1 MAKKRKD
8 KHKIIP
14 KIIKHPDF
22 LIKDLV
28 QIIIGA
34 SVLAIPVGF
43 TSEVWDLGENL
54 SIINVGLLMLI
65 SILFISAFV
74 FYTYHKHHEFK
85 EHWDEF
91 LKRTLS
97 TYIGSFIVVAVL
109 MTIIDKAPWSADFLL
124 AFKRVSIV
132 TFPSSMSAAV
142 ADVL

>member
-1 MAKKRKD
+1 MAKKRNN

-34 SVLAIPVGF
+34 TVLAIPVGF
-43 TSEVWDLGENL
+43 TEEVWILGENL
-54 SIINVGLLMLI
+54 SMINVGLLMLI
-65 SILFISAFV
+65 SLLFISAFV
-74 FYTYHKHHEFK
+74 FYTYHKQHNEPK
-85 EHWDEF
+85 WDEF

-97 TYIGSFIVVAVL
+97 TYIGSFIVVAIL
-109 MTIIDKAPWSADFLL
+109 MTIIDKAPWSVDFML

-142 ADVL
+142 ADLL